1 MLRDPKA
8 RRLATEFFGQWL
20 GFYRFDQFQ
29 GIDAGRFP
37 EFTDRLRAALYEE
50 AVSFFE
56 HLVRE
61 DRPVDEV
68 LFADYTFLNRP
79 LAEHYGVAAVAAKGD
94 DFVKVGGL
102 AGQHRGGLLG
112 MGAVLAATSAPR
124 RTSAV
129 KRGDW
134 VLRRIVGTPVPPPPA
149 NVGSIPADDVLADGL
164 TVRQRLEAHRKNTS
178 VRQLPRADRPARLRA
193 RAVRPARPLAGRL
206 RRREADRPL
215 GHAPRRH
222 DRVRP
227 GGVAGLPPPRGARS
241 STGPSA
247 SSSWVTPWAGPRWSP
262 TAR

>member
-37 EFTDRLRAALYEE
+37 EFTDKLRAALYEE
-50 AVSFFE
+50 AVAFFE

-79 LAEHYGVAAVAAKGD
+79 LAEHSGSRPSPTNGD
-94 DFVKVGGL
+94 DFVKVDGL
-102 AGQHRGGLLG
+102 ADQHRGGLLG

-134 VLRRIVGTPVPPPPA
+134 VLRRSSARRSRRPRP
-149 NVGSIPADDVLADGL
+149 
-164 TVRQRLEAHRKNTS
+164 TS
-178 VRQLPRADRPARLRA
+178 
-193 RAVRPARPLAGRL
+193 
-206 RRREADRPL
+206 
-215 GHAPRRH
+215 
-222 DRVRP
+222 
-227 GGVAGLPPPRGARS
+227 ARS
-241 STGPSA
+241 RPT
-247 SSSWVTPWAGPRWSP
+247 RYSP
-262 TAR
+262 TA